1 MTMPYRHYL
10 ETWVVLRPSYDHDI
24 RHYLG
29 TWVVLRPSYD
39 HDIQTLPRDMGG
51 A

>member
-1 MTMPYRHYL
+1 MTMTYSYL
-10 ETWVVLRPSYDHDI
+10 E
-24 RHYLG
+24 

>member
-1 MTMPYRHYL
+1 MTMTYRHYL
-10 ETWVVLRPSYDHDI
+10 GTWVMLRHSYDHDI
-24 RHYLG
+24 RHYLE

>member
-1 MTMPYRHYL
+1 MTMTY
-10 ETWVVLRPSYDHDI
+10 

-29 TWVVLRPSYD
+29 TWVVLRLSYD

>member
-1 MTMPYRHYL
+1 MTMTY
-10 ETWVVLRPSYDHDI
+10 

-29 TWVVLRPSYD
+29 TWVVLRHSYD

>member
-1 MTMPYRHYL
+1 MTMTY
-10 ETWVVLRPSYDHDI
+10 

-29 TWVVLRPSYD
+29 TWVVLRLRSSYD

>member
-1 MTMPYRHYL
+1 MTMTY
-10 ETWVVLRPSYDHDI
+10 

-29 TWVVLRPSYD
+29 TWVMLRHSYD

>member
-1 MTMPYRHYL
+1 MTMTYRHYL
-10 ETWVVLRPSYDHDI
+10 ETWVM
-24 RHYLG
+24 
-29 TWVVLRPSYD
+29 LRPSYD